1 MVRKNT
7 AEAKAEASKRDE
19 VKARIVAEALEAVE
33 NALLS
38 DRITTLDTMLFGTM
52 KLALSTAGP
61 ISFHP
66 IDWTN
71 TSPDMRKLIT
81 TRLKLCGYK
90 YSGADQV
97 WRQQEPKPFVKLK
110 EWVHIPADHEH
121 QFRFNVNTISGP
133 M

>member
-1 MVRKNT
+1 MESALELLPAGGRGRRNRKWP
-7 AEAKAEASKRDE
+7 DE

-33 NALLS
+33 KALLS

-97 WRQQEPKPFVKLK
+97 WRKQEPKPFVKLK
-110 EWVHIPADHEH
+110 EWERDWFTEMRA
-121 QFRFNVNTISGP
+121 
-133 M
+133 

>member
-90 YSGADQV
+90 YSGAEQV
-97 WRQQEPKPFVKLK
+97 WRQQEPKPCGK
-110 EWVHIPADHEH
+110 
-121 QFRFNVNTISGP
+121 
-133 M
+133 

>member
-1 MVRKNT
+1 
-7 AEAKAEASKRDE
+7 
-19 VKARIVAEALEAVE
+19 
-33 NALLS
+33 
-38 DRITTLDTMLFGTM
+38 MLFGTM

-97 WRQQEPKPFVKLK
+97 WRKQEPKPFVKLK
-110 EWVHIPADHEH
+110 EWERDWFTEMRA
-121 QFRFNVNTISGP
+121 
-133 M
+133 

>member
-38 DRITTLDTMLFGTM
+38 DRITTLDTRLFGTM

-97 WRQQEPKPFVKLK
+97 WRKQEPKPFVKLK
-110 EWVHIPADHEH
+110 EWERDWFTEMRA
-121 QFRFNVNTISGP
+121 
-133 M
+133 

>member
-81 TRLKLCGYK
+81 TRVT
-90 YSGADQV
+90 AP
-97 WRQQEPKPFVKLK
+97 RPKGEASHFLGRYRRYDGFTLASMGRNA
-110 EWVHIPADHEH
+110 ES
-121 QFRFNVNTISGP
+121 RRL
-133 M
+133 

>member
-110 EWVHIPADHEH
+110 EWERDWFTDAY
-121 QFRFNVNTISGP
+121 SGRS
-133 M
+133 